1 MTLAMKLKKLRLLRK
16 MSTTELSR
24 ISGIHQT
31 TISALENNKHASPGI
46 DTVER
51 LARALRVSPLY
62 FFEDR
67 VRTPFDLV
75 NDLPSEISDFL
86 LREESLP
93 YLMLSKKAFE
103 NGISSMTIEQ
113 LLRVLQETYSTSKTR
128 GNENAKERKRKD
140 KGTI

>member
-1 MTLAMKLKKLRLLRK
+1 MKLKKLRLLRK

>member
-1 MTLAMKLKKLRLLRK
+1 MKLKKLGLLRK

>member
-1 MTLAMKLKKLRLLRK
+1 MKLKKLRLLRK

-51 LARALRVSPLY
+51 LAKALRVSPLY
-62 FFEDR
+62 FFEER
-67 VRTPFDLV
+67 VRTPFDLAS
-75 NDLPSEISDFL
+75 DLPSELSDFL

-113 LLRVLQETYSTSKTR
+113 LLKVLQENYNIKTIR
-128 GNENAKERKRKD
+128 DNDGPRERKKN
-140 KGTI
+140 KKTTGFNT

>member
-1 MTLAMKLKKLRLLRK
+1 MKLKKLRLLRK

-24 ISGIHQT
+24 ISGVHQT

-113 LLRVLQETYSTSKTR
+113 LLRVLQETYSTGKTR
-128 GNENAKERKRKD
+128 GDENAKERKRKD